1 MRLDRINEAIQSVR
15 QAIRHAPDEQ
25 NYWGHLIHLYNML
38 PDIELDKAMKDDVAS
53 IITSHD
59 LSLAPITALACK
71 FILND
76 PEVRILIA
84 KATTSKD
91 IYVLEEWLTDE
102 TLNALSQPIIQSY
115 VARARLIEVG
125 FERVLT
131 NVRRAI
137 LLSSNGPS
145 INVDLLSAIAN
156 QCFYNEYI
164 FLISDEEA
172 DALIRLEKHMATT
185 LADGNRL
192 QPKEIT
198 IYASYKALFKLPGF
212 SKDIAKDHALSHPE
226 VADLI
231 QHQVLEPLSE
241 RELIIEIPSISQIS
255 DKVSQKVR
263 AQYEEN
269 PFPRWR
275 NVEKS
280 VSVSLQHYLKNMFNV
295 GEKDDEFPPSP
306 RILVAGCG
314 TGRHPIAVAQTIENC
329 HVLAVDLSQAS
340 IAYGWRKAREYEVKN
355 IEFKHGDIL
364 SLGKLQTEFDMIE
377 CSGVLHHM
385 ENPEAGWKVLT
396 DLLSPSGYMKVGLYS
411 ELARQNTVVAA
422 RTFIAE
428 HGIPATIEGVREFRK
443 LVFEMPDD
451 HPVKSVASYLDFFT
465 VSDCR
470 DLLFHVQEHRFTI
483 SRIRT
488 ALANLNLEFY
498 GFHFASQNIEMTAYK
513 EAYPDDPT
521 CLSLD
526 NWEAFE
532 EKNPNTFAAM
542 YNFFV
547 RKAPAN

>member
-1 MRLDRINEAIQSVR
+1 IIDAIQSVR
-15 QAIRHAPDEQ
+15 QAIRYAPDEQ
-25 NYWGHLIHLYNML
+25 NYWGYLIHLYNML
-38 PDIELDKAMKDDVAS
+38 PDIELDDEMKGDVAS

-76 PEVRILIA
+76 PEVRKLIA
-84 KATTSKD
+84 KATASIDTFA
-91 IYVLEEWLTDE
+91 IEEWLSDE

-137 LLSSNGPS
+137 LLSSNGPP
-145 INVDLLSAIAN
+145 INIDLLSAIAD
-156 QCFYNEYI
+156 QCFYNEYV

-172 DALIRLEKHMATT
+172 NALIRLEQHMTST
-185 LADGNRL
+185 LADGDKL
-192 QPKEIT
+192 QPEEIA

-212 SKDIAKDHALSHPE
+212 SKNVAKDHALLHPD
-226 VADLI
+226 VSGLI
-231 QHQVLEPLSE
+231 QHQILEPLSE
-241 RELIIEIPSISQIS
+241 REIIIEIPSISEIS
-255 DKVSQKVR
+255 DQVSQKVR

-275 NVEKS
+275 NFEKS
-280 VSVSLQHYLKNMFNV
+280 VVVSLKHYLKNMFNV
-295 GEKDDEFPPSP
+295 GEEGDEFPSSP

-314 TGRHPIAVAQTIENC
+314 TGRHPIAVAQTIEKC

-364 SLGKLQTEFDMIE
+364 SLGELQTEFDMIE

-396 DLLSPSGYMKVGLYS
+396 GLLSPSGYMKVGLYS
-411 ELARQNTVVAA
+411 ELARQNVVVAA
-422 RTFIAE
+422 RSFIAE
-428 HGIPATIEGVREFRK
+428 RGIPSTIEGIREFRK

-451 HPVKSVASYLDFFT
+451 HPVKSVVSYLDFFT
-465 VSDCR
+465 ASDCR

-488 ALANLNLEFY
+488 ALANLNLEFC
-498 GFHFASQNIEMTAYK
+498 GFHFAGQNTEIAAYK
-513 EAYPDDPT
+513 EAYPDDPS

-532 EKNPNTFAAM
+532 DKNPNTFAAM